1 MSKDKKKNSFWNRW
15 RFKYRFVILNS
26 ENFEERLSFNIS
38 RLNIFLLSC
47 ITITLLMGG
56 TALVIA
62 FSPLREYIPG
72 YTSTNIRRQMV
83 SLNQLSDSLN
93 TELINRERY
102 LQNIK
107 NIIEGRDIDTN
118 TSSNWQRIST
128 QEDITVER
136 TPEDSLLREHVE
148 AEEKFN
154 FFGTTSMDNQ
164 SVEKLLFFVPV
175 QGLVTQSF
183 NIEEEHYGVDVVTK
197 ENELIKSTLNGVVV
211 FSSWTSE
218 TGHVIAI
225 QHENNLLSVYK
236 HNSVLLKS
244 QGERVEAGEAVAII
258 GNSGKWSSGP
268 HLHFEIW
275 YNNNPVDPE
284 QYILF

>member
-1 MSKDKKKNSFWNRW
+1 
-15 RFKYRFVILNS
+15 
-26 ENFEERLSFNIS
+26 
-38 RLNIFLLSC
+38 
-47 ITITLLMGG
+47 MGG

-83 SLNQLSDSLN
+83 TLNQLSDSLN

-218 TGHVIAI
+218 TGHVIAV

>member
-1 MSKDKKKNSFWNRW
+1 
-15 RFKYRFVILNS
+15 
-26 ENFEERLSFNIS
+26 
-38 RLNIFLLSC
+38 
-47 ITITLLMGG
+47 MGG

-62 FSPLREYIPG
+62 YSPLREYIPG
-72 YTSTNIRRQMV
+72 YTSTDIRRQMV
-83 SLNQLSDSLN
+83 TLNQLSDSLN

-107 NIIEGRDIDTN
+107 NIIEGRNIDTSQVEIVPPN
-118 TSSNWQRIST
+118 ST
-128 QEDITVER
+128 LEDINFEK
-136 TPEDSLLREHVE
+136 TPEDSLLREQVE

-154 FFGTTSMDNQ
+154 FFGYTNVDNQ
-164 SVEKLLFFVPV
+164 SIEKLLFFLPV
-175 QGLVTQSF
+175 KGLITESF
-183 NIEEEHYGVDVVTK
+183 NVEDEHYGVDVVTK

-211 FSSWTSE
+211 MSSWTSE

-236 HNSVLLKS
+236 HNSVLLMD
-244 QGERVEAGEAVAII
+244 QGERVEAGEAIAII

-268 HLHFEIW
+268 HLHFELW

>member
-1 MSKDKKKNSFWNRW
+1 
-15 RFKYRFVILNS
+15 
-26 ENFEERLSFNIS
+26 
-38 RLNIFLLSC
+38 
-47 ITITLLMGG
+47 
-56 TALVIA
+56 
-62 FSPLREYIPG
+62 
-72 YTSTNIRRQMV
+72 MV
-83 SLNQLSDSLN
+83 TLNQLSDSLN
-93 TELINRERY
+93 TELINRGRY

>member
-38 RLNIFLLSC
+38 RLNVFLLSC
-47 ITITLLMGG
+47 ITITLLMGC

-83 SLNQLSDSLN
+83 TLNQLSDSLN

>member
-38 RLNIFLLSC
+38 RLNVFLLSC

-83 SLNQLSDSLN
+83 TLNQLSDSLN

-164 SVEKLLFFVPV
+164 SVEKSLFFVPV

-218 TGHVIAI
+218 TGHVIAV

>member
-38 RLNIFLLSC
+38 RLNVFLLSC

-83 SLNQLSDSLN
+83 TLNQLSDSLN
-93 TELINRERY
+93 TELIYRERY

-218 TGHVIAI
+218 TGHVIAV

>member
-1 MSKDKKKNSFWNRW
+1 
-15 RFKYRFVILNS
+15 
-26 ENFEERLSFNIS
+26 
-38 RLNIFLLSC
+38 
-47 ITITLLMGG
+47 MGG

-72 YTSTNIRRQMV
+72 YTSTDIRRQMV
-83 SLNQLSDSLN
+83 TLNQLSDSLN
-93 TELINRERY
+93 TELIYRERY

-107 NIIEGRDIDTN
+107 NIIEGRNIDTAQVDIIPPN
-118 TSSNWQRIST
+118 ST
-128 QEDITVER
+128 LEDINFEK
-136 TPEDSLLREHVE
+136 TPEDSLLREQVE

-154 FFGTTSMDNQ
+154 FFGYTNVDNQ
-164 SVEKLLFFVPV
+164 NIEKLLFFLPV
-175 QGLVTQSF
+175 KGLITESF
-183 NIEEEHYGVDVVTK
+183 NIEDEHYGVDVVTK

-211 FSSWTSE
+211 MSSWTFE

-236 HNSVLLKS
+236 HNSVLLKD
-244 QGERVEAGEAVAII
+244 QGERVEAGEAIAII

-268 HLHFEIW
+268 HLHFELW
-275 YNNNPVDPE
+275 HNNNPVDPE